1 MLNVTQTLMLRFVLN
16 GLLIRY
22 EHAVRVVTSS
32 SRIASN
38 RIKQFAHQM
47 NVGDKQGIKWQWQE
61 QNYET

>member
-47 NVGDKQGIKWQWQE
+47 NVGDKQGIK
-61 QNYET
+61 